1 MSWRQSVSDATSSLF
16 CSRAQPRA
24 SAASLLVC
32 VALLV
37 AACGGSANGIRTADT
52 SVYVRS
58 DTDATTVIA
67 PRTHV
72 GARFADNKFGM
83 DATYSMDSWTG
94 ASIDVVTAATGAIH
108 ELRHEINGAVSS
120 ELSNVRMSANYR
132 YSTEND
138 YWSHG
143 GVVNVDVDMAEKNST
158 LSFSVLGS
166 VDTVGRAGWDTF
178 RKPQDSIGGRLS
190 YLQVLDTK
198 TLLRL
203 SADFVRLAGFMSSPY
218 RWVGVKSAGLCRG
231 VTEDC
236 FMEIHPRE
244 RMRTAV
250 SVMLRRALA
259 SRLSAGIDYRYY
271 FDDWGLDSHTV
282 SPDLAIL
289 VADHGTLI
297 IDYRFYWQSRADF
310 YQPTYPGPQSSYT
323 YLSRDRKLS
332 ALMNHHIGLEYRHEV
347 PMGDSGSTVLQLGA
361 RGAFT
366 RILYSEFVGLSL
378 VDVVEVTAL
387 LGLMFR

>member
-1 MSWRQSVSDATSSLF
+1 
-16 CSRAQPRA
+16 
-24 SAASLLVC
+24 
-32 VALLV
+32 
-37 AACGGSANGIRTADT
+37 
-52 SVYVRS
+52 
-58 DTDATTVIA
+58 
-67 PRTHV
+67 V

-108 ELRHEINGAVSS
+108 ELRHEVNGALSS

-203 SADFVRLAGFMSSPY
+203 SADFVRLAGYMSSPY
-218 RWVGVKSAGLCRG
+218 RFVGFDGMGLCRQ
-231 VTEDC
+231 VTDKC
-236 FMEIHPRE
+236 VMEIHPRE
-244 RMRTAV
+244 RMRTAF

-259 SRLSAGIDYRYY
+259 SRLSTGIDYRYY

-297 IDYRFYWQSRADF
+297 LDYRFYWQSRADF
-310 YQPTYPGPQSSYT
+310 YQPTYASFSR

-347 PMGDSGSTVLQLGA
+347 PMGASGSSVLQLGA
-361 RGAFT
+361 RGAWT

-378 VDVVEVTAL
+378 VDVVEATAL
-387 LGLMFR
+387 LGLLFR